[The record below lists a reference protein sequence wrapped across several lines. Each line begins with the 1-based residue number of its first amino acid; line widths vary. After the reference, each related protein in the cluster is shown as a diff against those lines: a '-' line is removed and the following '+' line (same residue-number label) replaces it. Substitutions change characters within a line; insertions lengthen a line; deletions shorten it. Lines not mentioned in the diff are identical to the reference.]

1 MRESGERWWRDEV
14 EKTGKKTVE
23 GGSEGK
29 VGKKVVRKTTGSGG
43 GKMTLGENTVRRS
56 LWGGRVE
63 RRRWGGAGGVRG
75 REKAAGKKTV
85 ELGRRWWGG
94 RAVVGQNRVRGRR
107 GRKWE
112 GKKKMVEGRER
123 RG

>member
-1 MRESGERWWRDEV
+1 MGWRRQ
-14 EKTGKKTVE
+14 GKKTVE

-29 VGKKVVRKTTGSGG
+29 VGKKVVRKTTQWRW
-43 GKMTLGENTVRRS
+43 KDDAGENTVRRS

-75 REKAAGKKTV
+75 REKAVGKKTV

-94 RAVVGQNRVRGRR
+94 RAVVGQNRVGGRR
-107 GRKWE
+107 GRRWE
-112 GKKKMVEGRER
+112 RKKTVEGRER